1 MEEKDKTADLLK
13 KIISKMQKKKE
24 QESRI
29 ENNTIM
35 VKPAKVIDSNGQNVN
50 IYFLDD
56 KNQTIYTLYNKTGET
71 LNEND
76 DVKVYYTSN
85 PAKGWVGM
93 KCGESLVETSSTG
106 VGRPSEWDETSEYF
120 NYYEDRDN
128 IDVNSGICNVAGDP
142 TKKNQKSYATASGLG
157 CKATGEFSFAAGG
170 FNKAIGTGSAALG
183 MNNTANGDYA
193 AVVGMSNESIGN
205 CSFVCGNGVK
215 ITGNYSYGEGLSNK
229 AKGYVIHIEGQN
241 NDVSQ
246 DSDSVNSSYIHIEG
260 FSNNADGDVV
270 HIEGYSNNSKKNYYS
285 HIEGWTNKLS
295 NSSNTHIEGHG
306 NTFSNSGYGHIEG
319 WANTGILDHG
329 GHCEGWG
336 NHCEAGTAV
345 HIEGYYNVVD
355 KDNNYKSVRSHI
367 GGNSNIV
374 NQATDS
380 FIEGAGNSVNN
391 AYRSTIFGEYNTIQ
405 GASHATVFG
414 QNNKNGIYNGVAT
427 AVFGSYNSPIKNL
440 IFMVGNGTSDT
451 NRSNAFAVDKDG
463 NVFCKSISCS
473 GSEDVTGSLRD
484 THIDFANTSFVDA
497 FAWDETTYP
506 NTTDPSLEGKP
517 VLVIALTDGG
527 EISYKF
533 IDLSF
538 LTTTSISQQT
548 NNHIKYLSDG
558 LFVNVNE
565 NIDISEQTKNLL
577 EQKDD
582 GLYVTLPI
590 SAESD
595 NILEQKDDGY
605 YVQKHQDNKK
615 PIESYEYTSDT
626 QITCNGITYSITKDE
641 STGLI
646 SQVMDSEGNTLNPTI
661 NGNVTD
667 VSFQNAVLMTMVMQN
682 GLKSMN

>member
-56 KNQTIYTLYNKTGET
+56 KNQTIYTLHNKTGET

-120 NYYEDRDN
+120 NYYDN
-128 IDVNSGICNVAGDP
+128 REQVTDDKAICNVAGDP
-142 TKKNQKSYATASGLG
+142 NMTGSYFAHASGYNA
-157 CKATGEFSFAAGG
+157 KATGHCSIAMGYNVVASGAGC
-170 FNKAIGTGSAALG
+170 
-183 MNNTANGDYA
+183 
-193 AVVGMSNESIGN
+193 VSIGREN
-205 CSFVCGNGVK
+205 K
-215 ITGNYSYGEGLSNK
+215 TGNYCAVAIGYYLNVNGASSAAFGTNHTISNSYASFIAGGMYNQISGGSFNYVENDSNNIISSYSCHAEGHNNKISGGASYCHVEGHYCSVSAGYGSHVNGVSNDVENPSHGTMITGYDNK
-229 AKGYVIHIEGQN
+229 AVDFDASFLGGR
-241 NDVSQ
+241 
-246 DSDSVNSSYIHIEG
+246 
-260 FSNNADGDVV
+260 SNN
-270 HIEGYSNNSKKNYYS
+270 
-285 HIEGWTNKLS
+285 
-295 NSSNTHIEGHG
+295 
-306 NTFSNSGYGHIEG
+306 
-319 WANTGILDHG
+319 
-329 GHCEGWG
+329 CESR
-336 NHCEAGTAV
+336 C
-345 HIEGYYNVVD
+345 
-355 KDNNYKSVRSHI
+355 
-367 GGNSNIV
+367 
-374 NQATDS
+374 TDS
-380 FIEGAGNSVNN
+380 FIFGFCNKASVTQSFVTGGNNTVSGYEVNVIGN
-391 AYRSTIFGEYNTIQ
+391 YNTITKGNQ
-405 GASHATVFG
+405 LIVIGNNNNIENGYNSIIMGNGNKELNAPLKTTFCCG
-414 QNNKNGIYNGVAT
+414 Q
-427 AVFGSYNSPIKNL
+427 YNSPIDGL
-440 IFMVGNGTSDT
+440 IFTLGNGSGDDD
-451 NRSNAFAVDKDG
+451 RSNAFAVDKDG

-473 GSEDVTGSLRD
+473 GSTDVTGSLRD

-565 NIDISEQTKNLL
+565 NIDISEQDKNLI

-667 VSFQNAVLMTMVMQN
+667 VSFQNAVLMAMVMQN